1 MTLDVVLMV
10 ALVGSGLW
18 TVMTARVLRSAIG
31 LALTSAVLAVV
42 MFRLNSPL
50 AGVFELSVCA
60 GLIPAILI
68 AAIGLTRR
76 LDAEAAAVRQRQ
88 KLRRFAPLA
97 AILLAVGLALWLVP
111 LPDNFFIFP
120 AVGGRPGGAQDVRNV
135 LWNLRQVDLLGQM
148 LVLAAAAFGVVV
160 LVKGARRD

>member
-10 ALVGSGLW
+10 VLVASGLW
-18 TVMTARVLRSAIG
+18 TVMTARVLRAAIG

-50 AGVFELSVCA
+50 AAVFELSVCA
-60 GLIPAILI
+60 GLIPAIFI

-76 LDAEAAAVRQRQ
+76 LDAEAAAARQRE
-88 KLRRFAPLA
+88 KLRRFAPLVV
-97 AILLAVGLALWLVP
+97 ILLAVGLGLWLIP
-111 LPDNFFIFP
+111 LPANFFP
-120 AVGGRPGGAQDVRNV
+120 AVGGRPGSTQDVRNV
-135 LWNLRQVDLLGQM
+135 LWNLRQVDLVGQM

-160 LVKGARRD
+160 LVKGARHD